1 MNITEKLNRGFV
13 IFDGGMGTMLQTRGL
28 SAGELPETWNVTR
41 PEVMTEIHREYIRAG
56 AEVVTAN
63 TFGANRLKYRN
74 GSGKFC
80 LENIIRAGISCAR
93 DAARDSGA
101 LVALDVG
108 PLGKMVGWL
117 GGIGFEEAVSC
128 FSETVRIGAEAGA
141 DFILIETMND
151 IYELKAA
158 VLAAKEACDLP
169 VVATVVFDESG
180 RMMSGS
186 NPASVVALLE
196 GLGVA
201 ALGINCSLGP
211 AKMKSILPELVKYA
225 SMPVIV
231 QPNAGMPRICGGK
244 TVYNISPA
252 EFAGNMKEM
261 AQAGARGLGG
271 CCGTTPEH
279 IKALVGA
286 IEGITPQPITEKNLT
301 MISSA
306 THALVIGR
314 RPLIVGERINPTGK
328 KWIKEALLAG
338 EYVEI
343 AEEGALQ
350 ADAGADILDVNAGLP
365 GIDEAGALE
374 AIITELQMITKLPL
388 QIDTSNPA
396 AMERALRAYCGVPL
410 INSVSGKSE
419 SLASVLP
426 LAKKYG
432 GVLVGLTLDDDGIP
446 TDVAGRLKI
455 AEKIISEA
463 KKYGISPK
471 NIVIDPLAMSVS
483 ANPSAALTTLK
494 TVAALSEMGI
504 HTLLGI
510 SNVSYGLPMRDTLNS
525 SFFTMA
531 LYAGLSLAIVNPN
544 SAEIQK
550 AYRAYLALSG
560 KDENFSEFINFATN
574 AAKSEAGSGQAAS
587 APAPVAPAA
596 GAPIGANGAGGPG
609 GGPSE
614 LYHAIVRGME
624 AAAQD
629 AAVALLKTHDA
640 LEVINGH
647 IIPALGWVGEEF
659 EKKRIFLP
667 QLLMSAG
674 AATAAFGQVRA
685 TMRSGCGTKGKI
697 ILATVKG
704 DIHDIGKNIVKL
716 LLENYDYEVI
726 DLGRDVSY
734 ETILKSTRDNNVRL
748 VGLSALM
755 TTTLPAMEQTI
766 KVLRQNVPDCRIM
779 VGGAVLTEEYAK
791 SIGADYYAPDATS
804 AVRIAEKV
812 FGHGK

>member
-1 MNITEKLNRGFV
+1 MNITEKLNHGFV
-13 IFDGGMGTMLQTRGL
+13 IFDGGMGTMLQARGL
-28 SAGELPETWNVTR
+28 SAGELPETWNITR
-41 PEVMTEIHREYIRAG
+41 PEIVTEIHREYIKAG

-63 TFGANRLKYRN
+63 TFGANRLKYCD
-74 GSGKFC
+74 GSGDFC
-80 LENIIRAGISCAR
+80 LENIIRAGIGCAK

-108 PLGKMVGWL
+108 PLGKVVGWL

-128 FSETVRIGAEAGA
+128 FSEIVRTGALAGA

-186 NPASVVALLE
+186 DPASVVALLE

-211 AKMKSILPELVKYA
+211 TKMKSILPELLKYA
-225 SMPVIV
+225 SVPVIV
-231 QPNAGMPRICGGK
+231 QPNAGMPQICDGK
-244 TVYNISPA
+244 TVYNVSPA
-252 EFAGNMKEM
+252 GFAGHMREM
-261 AQAGARGLGG
+261 AEAGARGLGG

-286 IEGITPQPITEKNLT
+286 TQGITPQPITEKNLT

-314 RPLIVGERINPTGK
+314 RPLIIGERINPTGK
-328 KWIKEALLAG
+328 KPIKEALLAG
-338 EYVEI
+338 DYAGI

-446 TDVAGRLKI
+446 ADVAGRLKI
-455 AEKIISEA
+455 AEKIIAEA
-463 KKYGISPK
+463 EKHGISP
-471 NIVIDPLAMSVS
+471 NRIVIDPLAMSVS
-483 ANPSAALTTLK
+483 ADPSAALATLK
-494 TVAALSEMGI
+494 TVAALIDMGI

-525 SFFTMA
+525 AFFTMA

-560 KDENFSEFINFATN
+560 KDENFSEFIDFAKN

-587 APAPVAPAA
+587 APAPAAPAA
-596 GAPIGANGAGGPG
+596 GAPAGGAVGPG
-609 GGPSE
+609 GGHSE
-614 LYHAIVRGME
+614 LYQAIVRGME

-629 AAVALLKTHDA
+629 AAVELLKTNDA

-685 TMRSGCGTKGKI
+685 IMKAGCGTKGKI

-716 LLENYDYEVI
+716 LLENYGYEVI

-734 ETILKSTRDNNVRL
+734 ETILKSTQDNNVRL

-755 TTTLPAMEQTI
+755 TTTLPAMKQTI
-766 KVLRQNVPDCRIM
+766 KVLRREVPDCRIM

-791 SIGADYYAPDATS
+791 SIGADYYAPDATG
-804 AVRIAEKV
+804 AVKIAEEV
-812 FGHGK
+812 FGQGK